1 MFLLIIYLKTKRS
14 VLTMGLMNKN
24 QTIKRMKKELGTS
37 LGVEQVLKNKYF
49 TEEEYQTLKTSI
61 VQLARRY
68 YY

>member
-1 MFLLIIYLKTKRS
+1 
-14 VLTMGLMNKN
+14 MNKN